1 MFPSPSLEV
10 GGPVGDKLGRMNLRT
25 DHLKVKKDIG
35 RPIMNPATVPMKPI
49 VVVATPAVASKNPR
63 IPPKRPPAKAPP
75 NVATRKNKN
84 QALR

>member
-1 MFPSPSLEV
+1 
-10 GGPVGDKLGRMNLRT
+10 
-25 DHLKVKKDIG
+25 
-35 RPIMNPATVPMKPI
+35 MNPATVPMKPI

-75 NVATRKNKN
+75 NVATMKNKN